1 MRQEAA
7 VIPDI
12 LYLFGQGK
20 FFLSGISQGILKNYG
35 SCGNH

>member
-1 MRQEAA
+1 MTLEAA

-20 FFLSGISQGILKNYG
+20 FVFINDKTENFQKLWQL
-35 SCGNH
+35 